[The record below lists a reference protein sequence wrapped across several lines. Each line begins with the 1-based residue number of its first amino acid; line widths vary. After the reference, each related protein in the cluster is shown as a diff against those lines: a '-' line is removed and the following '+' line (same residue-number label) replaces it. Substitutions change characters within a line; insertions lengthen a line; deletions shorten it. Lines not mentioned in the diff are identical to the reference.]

1 MCKLR
6 KIKSLLGIAS
16 IALSSSVLA
25 STSSINFDVD
35 PSGSAISAPDLFSTA
50 TPLTNLY
57 SAQGVNFSALDR
69 IQVTS
74 QIHHNGVLKTVTRNE
89 LTPTNS
95 GMGAILNDSSGFR
108 GPAKSGD
115 NFLAFNGETAF
126 GSHFW
131 RISFDDPIGYF
142 DIDRRKGAYPD
153 NNYYTHLDAYD
164 AEGNLVGSRNNIYSG
179 ITNWAGGNWYGY
191 RTSFKSETEISYVD
205 IGHALDSGNNAN
217 SSFRPTPWSI
227 VYDDLVFGEFADA
240 SSGTPFLSGGGGGA
254 FVPIPGSIWFL
265 LTGLLGFSGFA
276 RKPKLNDE

>member
-1 MCKLR
+1 MCKSF
-6 KIKSLLGIAS
+6 KSSSFLSIALFTFSSLAQAS
-16 IALSSSVLA
+16 IA
-25 STSSINFDVD
+25 TINFDID

-89 LTPTNS
+89 LTPINS

-108 GPAKSGD
+108 GSAKSGD
-115 NFLAFNGETAF
+115 NFLAFNGDTSF

-142 DIDRRKGAYPD
+142 DIDRRRGADPD

-164 AEGNLVGSRNNIYSG
+164 AEGNLVGSRNNIYTGSS
-179 ITNWAGGNWYGY
+179 NWSSDDWSGY

-205 IGHALDSGNNAN
+205 IGHVLNWGNNAN
-217 SSFRPTPWSI
+217 SSLRGTPWSI
-227 VYDDLVFGEFADA
+227 VYDDLVFGDFADA
-240 SSGTPFLSGGGGGA
+240 SSDTRFLSGGGGS
-254 FVPIPGSIWFL
+254 FIPLPGSIWFL
-265 LTGLLGFSGFA
+265 LTGLLGFGGLA
-276 RKPKLNDE
+276 KKRKLTDE